1 MKTAWSIT
9 SSFAVIMLLFSVVAF
24 SWMWFSGRM
33 DADRLS
39 ELRDVL
45 LNRTVEISD
54 TVDAPGG
61 EAQSGPPG
69 SSSRLLESRGGM
81 ARSLT
86 VSRQGLQQEA
96 TIRQRQIELALDQ
109 LAQAKEDLALE
120 RAAFR
125 SAQEAASQEVQGR
138 DPKSQFRRS
147 IQLMESAQPIQAKVW
162 LLTMVEDGR
171 FDDAVATL
179 DSMRERSASRILR
192 EFKSAGELELAG
204 QLLEALGRYGT
215 IPEEPP
221 PLEAS
226 QRVSYGI
233 DTTDSP

>member
-33 DADRLS
+33 DADRLG

-147 IQLMESAQPIQAKVW
+147 IQLMESAQPIQAKV
-162 LLTMVEDGR
+162 
-171 FDDAVATL
+171 
-179 DSMRERSASRILR
+179 
-192 EFKSAGELELAG
+192 
-204 QLLEALGRYGT
+204 
-215 IPEEPP
+215 
-221 PLEAS
+221 
-226 QRVSYGI
+226 
-233 DTTDSP
+233 